1 MKTLVMKFGG
11 SSVGTTSALIQ
22 VLSIVLNERE
32 QWDRLVLVVSA
43 LDGVTDMLIEAAGLA
58 NMGNQRGYRRIVA
71 NLRTRHLAMI
81 EELPL
86 GNSERGALQADI
98 DRLLFDM
105 LDIYQGMT
113 HSSDRW
119 AATQKLDASIGVGEK
134 LAARIIAA
142 LLRQNDVRSVAIDTT
157 NLIVTDDSHG
167 NAIPNIA
174 MSRTQIATN
183 VLPLL
188 ERGIVPV
195 ITGFIGATR
204 SGQPTT
210 LGRGGSDLTAS
221 ILGAGVGA
229 QEIWLWTDV
238 DGLMTADPREVDTA
252 QVIPHLSYEEAAEL
266 AYFGARIL
274 HTRMLAPI
282 QSEHI
287 PVWIKNV
294 FKPQKPGSNI
304 SPGSGR
310 SELTIKAVTSI
321 AGVALTADHSG
332 SLSTISALVDQTLY
346 ENTRSH
352 ADVMI
357 SSQSS
362 TRSFLCVLIPT
373 AAGPDAI
380 HNTHIAL
387 EKKLSEQAA
396 DGGWRV
402 NTVSIITAISDSF
415 DHRPQLV
422 AQVLNALRNLPIL
435 GLAQGPSNCSFS
447 VVVNSHYADEA
458 LIRIHELILNPH

>member
-32 QWDRLVLVVSA
+32 QWDRVLLVVSA

-58 NMGNQRGYRRIVA
+58 NMGNQRGYRRIIA

-105 LDIYQGMT
+105 LDIYQGMA
-113 HSSDRW
+113 HSNDRW
-119 AATQKLDASIGVGEK
+119 AATQQLDASIGVGEK

-157 NLIVTDDSHG
+157 NLIVTDDAHG
-167 NAIPNIA
+167 NATPNITL
-174 MSRTQIATN
+174 SRAQITTN
-183 VLPLL
+183 LLPLL

-195 ITGFIGATR
+195 VTGFIGATR

-221 ILGAGVGA
+221 ILGVSVGA

-238 DGLMTADPREVDTA
+238 DGLMTADPREVDNVR
-252 QVIPHLSYEEAAEL
+252 VIPHLTYEEAAEL

-274 HTRMLAPI
+274 HARMIAPV
-282 QSEHI
+282 QSEHVPI
-287 PVWIKNV
+287 WVKNV

-304 SPGSGR
+304 SPGNGR
-310 SELTIKAVTSI
+310 SERAIKAVTSI
-321 AGVALTADHSG
+321 AGLALSADHSG
-332 SLSTISALVDQTLY
+332 SLATIAALVDQTLF

-362 TRSFLCVLIPT
+362 MQSFVCFLIPT
-373 AAGPDAI
+373 VAGPDAL
-380 HNTHIAL
+380 HHTHTAL
-387 EKKLSEQAA
+387 ESKLAEQASLS
-396 DGGWRV
+396 GWQV
-402 NTVSIITAISDSF
+402 YPASIITAISNSF
-415 DHRPQLV
+415 LHHPHL
-422 AQVLNALRNLPIL
+422 AASLLNALRNLPVL
-435 GLAQGPSNCSFS
+435 GIAQGPSQCSFS
-447 VVVNSHYADEA
+447 VVVDTEHADEA
-458 LIRIHELILNPH
+458 LARIHHLILETH